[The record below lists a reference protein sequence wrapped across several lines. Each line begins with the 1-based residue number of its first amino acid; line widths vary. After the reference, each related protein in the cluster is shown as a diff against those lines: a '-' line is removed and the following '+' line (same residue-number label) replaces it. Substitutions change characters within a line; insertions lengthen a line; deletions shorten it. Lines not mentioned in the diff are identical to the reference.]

1 MSIWFLAL
9 LLFCVVNEISSDD
22 SNDSKLE
29 NFINKMYKLAPRVDY
44 YEQDV
49 LRLIKIGLFKTNL
62 NDEEIAEMLKEEWP
76 FIMSKK
82 HMAFTNY
89 LLANIIINE
98 QFNLDIFVQ
107 FMSINCNLTFDE
119 LKKYFVPPND
129 DIFVVSIRE
138 GAIRDNITDYFVS
151 TGNPKDEP
159 EEWLN
164 YDSSKTTLLKEY
176 QKRYTLMKE
185 IYNISD
191 KEIEGLKHNTLIKR
205 NWDVELE

>member
-119 LKKYFVPPND
+119 LKKYFVPP
-129 DIFVVSIRE
+129 I
-138 GAIRDNITDYFVS
+138 S

-164 YDSSKTTLLKEY
+164 YDSSKITLLKEY

-191 KEIEGLKHNTLIKR
+191 EEIEGLKHNTLIKR